1 MSARL
6 RRVLISALVLTGLW
20 QLLAMWVGHS
30 FILPAPLQVIS
41 AMLALLKEASFYSAL
56 SATIVRSL
64 LALVLAFVSAALAAW
79 LSWKKQ
85 LFADLFSPLLMIMR
99 SVPNI
104 SYILLIL
111 YWFSRDI
118 SSVIISFLILF
129 RSSIKIC
136 WRRGGT
142 STVHISMCCASILG
156 VRDSSFFTSISRC
169 FGRQSPPAFAQA
181 SRWPSRWASCPRS
194 WDRCLM
200 G

>member
-1 MSARL
+1 MSARQ
-6 RRVLISALVLTGLW
+6 RRVLISALVLIGLW

-129 RSSIKIC
+129 PIIYQNLLEA
-136 WRRGGT
+136 WRDIDRAYLNVLRIYPRGAGFVFFHGGRESRYRGG
-142 STVHISMCCASILG
+142 VHRQCPGC
-156 VRDSSFFTSISRC
+156 
-169 FGRQSPPAFAQA
+169 GRSGFRQYGIPESV
-181 SRWPSRWASCPRS
+181 
-194 WDRCLM
+194 
-200 G
+200 

>member
-99 SVPNI
+99 SV
-104 SYILLIL
+104 YM
-111 YWFSRDI
+111 DE
-118 SSVIISFLILF
+118 VFLASL
-129 RSSIKIC
+129 RSS
-136 WRRGGT
+136 T
-142 STVHISMCCASILG
+142 N
-156 VRDSSFFTSISRC
+156 SSFFIT
-169 FGRQSPPAFAQA
+169 
-181 SRWPSRWASCPRS
+181 
-194 WDRCLM
+194 
-200 G
+200 